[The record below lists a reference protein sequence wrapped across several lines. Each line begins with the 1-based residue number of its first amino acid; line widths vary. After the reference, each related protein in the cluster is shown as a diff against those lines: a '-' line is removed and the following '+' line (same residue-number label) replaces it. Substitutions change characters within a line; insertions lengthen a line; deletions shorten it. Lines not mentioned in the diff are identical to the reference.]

1 MNCQELHREAILAL
15 SAVLLLRS
23 PLVKPIRRFIVTLAR
38 ALDDLEWAPQLV
50 ELEEDKGWVK
60 VSAPLGWVFEYNQS
74 YDWVLR
80 SRFDFYRRRLRRLF
94 ELRSNGHVAL

>member
-1 MNCQELHREAILAL
+1 MNCRELHHEAILAL

-60 VSAPLGWVFEYNQS
+60 VSAPLGWVSDHVEGYWVWRSGIDFE
-74 YDWVLR
+74 
-80 SRFDFYRRRLRRLF
+80 RRRLHKI
-94 ELRSNGHVAL
+94 E